1 MENSNS
7 TNRKTFLYCHF
18 FLDNNKGVIKTM
30 KIFLD
35 NLSIHIIELK
45 QKIAKTL
52 DKQKESTTPLFKII
66 SLNKT
71 LISPSL
77 NDTIK
82 VTSFFNNCDDI
93 FCQVEMNIQP
103 VKTSTTVTAS
113 EENILKYK
121 TLTNYSF
128 WVANKQIVKVRVPLK
143 GIENLP
149 KENIKST
156 FSESSF
162 EVKINNLNGL
172 NYMFAVPRLD
182 AQIVPDKS
190 EALTDKEGNLIIR
203 LRKAK
208 EDDHWSY
215 LFKQKYVGE

>member
-7 TNRKTFLYCHF
+7 TVGKTFLYCHF
-18 FLDNNKGVIKTM
+18 FLDNTKGVIKTM
-30 KIFLD
+30 KIYVDSL
-35 NLSIHIIELK
+35 NIHIIELK
-45 QKIAKTL
+45 EKIAKTL
-52 DKQKESTTPLFKII
+52 DKQKESTTPLFKIL

-71 LISPSL
+71 LISPNIS
-77 NDTIK
+77 DTVK
-82 VTSFFNNCDDI
+82 VSSFFNKGDDI

-103 VKTSTTVTAS
+103 LKTSTSTKPN
-113 EENILKYK
+113 EDNILKYK
-121 TLTNYSF
+121 TLTSYSF

-149 KENIKST
+149 KENIKAT
-156 FSESSF
+156 FTESSL

-172 NYMFAVPRLD
+172 NYLFAVPRLD

>member
-7 TNRKTFLYCHF
+7 TKGKFFLYCHF
-18 FLDNNKGVIKTM
+18 FLDNSKGVIKTM

-35 NLSIHIIELK
+35 NLNIHVIELK
-45 QKIAKTL
+45 QIIAKTI
-52 DKQKESTTPLFKII
+52 DKQKESTTPLFKIL

-77 NDTIK
+77 NDTVK
-82 VTSFFNNCDDI
+82 AASFFNNKEDI

-103 VKTSTTVTAS
+103 VKTSTSVTAS
-113 EENILKYK
+113 EESILKYK

-149 KENIKST
+149 KENIKSSFT
-156 FSESSF
+156 ESSL

-208 EDDHWSY
+208 EEDHWSY